1 MELVLNAPTY
11 EIVNNDTIYRKLI
24 ILVMCYS
31 CGWGVI
37 NYHHGERKYGT
48 TLGLNWNTQEQ
59 YFCALFCAYL
69 YLSRVSMDVVVGVLL
84 ANQVLVLG
92 LGLVVGGDT
101 GSELVLVGLVRGG
114 ADSKC
119 TSLRL
124 YNSFLHFLDRHDRL
138 RVLYGGAQGAGH
150 Q

>member
-1 MELVLNAPTY
+1 
-11 EIVNNDTIYRKLI
+11 
-24 ILVMCYS
+24 
-31 CGWGVI
+31 
-37 NYHHGERKYGT
+37 
-48 TLGLNWNTQEQ
+48 
-59 YFCALFCAYL
+59 
-69 YLSRVSMDVVVGVLL
+69 MDVVVGVLL

-114 ADSKC
+114 ADGKG

-124 YNSFLHFLDRHDRL
+124 YKSFLHFLDLHDRL
-138 RVLYGGAQGAGH
+138 RVLCGGAQGAGH